1 MGTSSH
7 LEQLS
12 IRSLGVIE
20 AAELEFTPGFT
31 VLTGETGAGKT
42 MVLTALGLILGAK
55 TDADFVRN
63 GSDRLTVSSRFHIS
77 KDMHSAIEEVGGEIE
92 DSEVIIARTVSS
104 EGKSRITV
112 GGAQVTASQVSALAQ
127 DLVEVHAQSSTARLL
142 KPHVQRQLLDTYGG
156 YLSEQ
161 TIYSELLW
169 LYKELEKRISELR
182 KSLLERDK
190 EMGALKEFVKEF
202 NEVTPLSG
210 EIVDIENE
218 ISRLGSVES
227 INAELS
233 QTLNFLSDDEQSA
246 LNYLNQARKSLD
258 SLRGKD
264 TDLDAIIDR
273 FLDSLFATQESTG
286 DLARYLSSLEA
297 DPARFE
303 FLQQRRAGINSL
315 LKKYGKGS
323 DRLEA
328 YAQLLVDGMSAG
340 ERMSDLT
347 GGDARLEEMESE
359 LAQAFKTM
367 QKAGKVLTDC
377 RQRTSAELSE
387 LISVEL
393 TALSMPHSKVTIEIE
408 SADSNSPKSYSE
420 SGLDEVKFLFTSHTG
435 AAPLPL
441 SKGASGGELSRVM
454 LSIEI
459 VLAKNSPV
467 GTYIFDE
474 VDAGVGGKAAIEV
487 GRRLA
492 KLSQSAQVIVVTHLP
507 QVAVWADNHLVVSK
521 DESGSYSQSSVIRVE
536 NDARKR
542 EIARLLSGQD
552 QSESAQE
559 HAAELL
565 ELVRSSPRSA

>member
-55 TDADFVRN
+55 SDADFVRK
-63 GSDRLTVSSRFHIS
+63 GSERLTVSSRFQLH
-77 KDMHSAIEEVGGEIE
+77 KEMQARVEELGGEVE
-92 DSEVIIARTVSS
+92 DGEVIIARTLSS

-112 GGAQVTASQVSALAQ
+112 GGAQVTASQVSTLAQ

-142 KPHVQRQLLDTYGG
+142 KPNIQRQLLDAYGD
-156 YLSEQ
+156 YQAELAE
-161 TIYSELLW
+161 YAELLVA
-169 LYKELEKRISELR
+169 YKELDKRIAELR

-190 EMGALKEFVKEF
+190 EISVLKEFVKEF
-202 NEVTPLSG
+202 NDVAPQAS
-210 EIVDIENE
+210 EIDEIENE
-218 ISRLGSVES
+218 ISRLGSVET

-233 QTLNFLSDDEQSA
+233 QTLNFLSDEEQSA
-246 LNYLNQARKSLD
+246 LNYLNQSRKSLE

-264 TDLDAIIDR
+264 NDLDAIIDR
-273 FLDSLFATQESTG
+273 FLDSLFATQEVTG

-303 FLQQRRAGINSL
+303 FLQQRRSAINSL

-323 DRLEA
+323 DRREA
-328 YAQLLVDGMSAG
+328 YAQLLVDGLSAG
-340 ERMSDLT
+340 ERMSDLA

-359 LAQAFKTM
+359 LARVFKKL
-367 QKAGKVLTDC
+367 QQAGKVLSG
-377 RQRTSAELSE
+377 QRKKTSAELSE
-387 LISVEL
+387 LISLEL
-393 TALSMPHSKVTIEIE
+393 TALSMPNSKVIIEID
-408 SADSNSPKSYSE
+408 SADPTLPKSYSE
-420 SGLDEVKFLFTSHTG
+420 TGLDEVKFLFTSHTG
-435 AAPLPL
+435 AAALPL
-441 SKGASGGELSRVM
+441 AKGASGGELSRVM

-536 NDARKR
+536 NAARTR
-542 EIARLLSGQD
+542 EIARLLSGQE

-565 ELVRSSPRSA
+565 ELVRNSPRSA

>member
-1 MGTSSH
+1 VAKSSY
-7 LEQLS
+7 LEHLS

-55 TDADFVRN
+55 TDADFVRK
-63 GSDRLTVSSRFHIS
+63 GSERLTVSSRFQLP
-77 KDMHSAIEEVGGEIE
+77 KDLQNSFQEVGAEIE
-92 DSEVIIARTVSS
+92 DDEIIIARTVSNA
-104 EGKSRITV
+104 GKSRITI
-112 GGAQVTASQVSALAQ
+112 GGAQVTATQVSALAQ

-142 KPHVQRQLLDTYGG
+142 KPNVQRQLLDTFGG
-156 YLSEQ
+156 YTDDLANYQSSLSA
-161 TIYSELLW
+161 YR
-169 LYKELEKRISELR
+169 ELEKRIAELQ
-182 KSLLERDK
+182 KSLLERDR
-190 EMGALKEFVKEF
+190 EISLLKAFVGDF
-202 NEVTPLSG
+202 TEVQPLPG
-210 EIVDIENE
+210 EIVDIDNE

-227 INAELS
+227 INSELS

-246 LNYLNQARKSLD
+246 ANYLNQARKSLE

-264 TDLDAIIDR
+264 SDLDLIIDR
-273 FLDSLFATQESTG
+273 FLDSLFAHQEVSG
-286 DLARYLSSLEA
+286 DLARYLSALEA

-303 FLQQRRAGINSL
+303 FLQQRRAAISSL

-328 YAQLLVDGMSAG
+328 YALLIEEGASAS
-340 ERMSDLT
+340 ERMADLA
-347 GGDARLEEMESE
+347 GGDARLVEMQEE
-359 LAQAFKTM
+359 LKQAF
-367 QKAGKVLTDC
+367 AVLTASGKKLSQK
-377 RQRTSAELSE
+377 RISTGAELSK

-393 TALSMPHSKVTIEIE
+393 TALSMPHSQVLIDVT
-408 SADSNSPKSYSE
+408 SADADSPKNFSE
-420 SGLDEVKFLFTSHTG
+420 SGLDDVTFLFTSHTG
-435 AAPLPL
+435 AAALPL

-521 DESGSYSQSSVIRVE
+521 DESGSYSQSSVLRVE
-536 NDARKR
+536 ADARKR

-552 QSESAQE
+552 ESESAQE

-565 ELVRSSPRSA
+565 ELVRKS

>member
-1 MGTSSH
+1 VAKSSY
-7 LEQLS
+7 LEHLS

-55 TDADFVRN
+55 TDADFVRK
-63 GSDRLTVSSRFHIS
+63 GSERLTVSSRFQLP
-77 KDMHSAIEEVGGEIE
+77 KDLQNSFQEVGAEIE
-92 DSEVIIARTVSS
+92 DDEIIIARTVSN
-104 EGKSRITV
+104 EGKSRITI
-112 GGAQVTASQVSALAQ
+112 GGAQVTATQVSALAQ

-142 KPHVQRQLLDTYGG
+142 KPNVQRQLLDTFGG
-156 YLSEQ
+156 YSDVLANYQSSLS
-161 TIYSELLW
+161 TYR
-169 LYKELEKRISELR
+169 ELEKRITELQ
-182 KSLLERDK
+182 KSLLERDR
-190 EMGALKEFVKEF
+190 EISLLKAFVGDF
-202 NEVTPLSG
+202 NEVQPLPG
-210 EIVDIENE
+210 EIVDIDNE

-227 INAELS
+227 INSELS

-246 LNYLNQARKSLD
+246 SNYLNQARKSLE

-264 TDLDAIIDR
+264 SYLDLIIDR
-273 FLDSLFATQESTG
+273 FLDSLFAHQEVSG
-286 DLARYLSSLEA
+286 DLARYLSALEA

-303 FLQQRRAGINSL
+303 FLQQRRAAISSL

-328 YAQLLVDGMSAG
+328 YALLIEEGASAS
-340 ERMSDLT
+340 ERMADLA
-347 GGDARLEEMESE
+347 GGDARLVEMQEE
-359 LAQAFKTM
+359 LKQAFAVLKASGKKLS
-367 QKAGKVLTDC
+367 QKRISTG
-377 RQRTSAELSE
+377 AELSK

-393 TALSMPHSKVTIEIE
+393 TALSMPHSQVLIDVT
-408 SADSNSPKSYSE
+408 SADADSPKNFSE
-420 SGLDEVKFLFTSHTG
+420 SGLDDVTFLFTSHTG
-435 AAPLPL
+435 AAALPL

-492 KLSQSAQVIVVTHLP
+492 KLAQSAQVIVVTHLP

-521 DESGSYSQSSVIRVE
+521 DESGSYSQSSVLRVE
-536 NDARKR
+536 ADARKR

-552 QSESAQE
+552 ESESAQE

-565 ELVRSSPRSA
+565 ELVRKS

>member
-1 MGTSSH
+1 MAKSSY
-7 LEQLS
+7 LEHLS

-55 TDADFVRN
+55 TDADFVRK
-63 GSDRLTVSSRFHIS
+63 GSERLTVSSRFQLP
-77 KDMHSAIEEVGGEIE
+77 KDLQNSFQEVGAEIE
-92 DSEVIIARTVSS
+92 DDEIIIARTVSN
-104 EGKSRITV
+104 EGKSRITI
-112 GGAQVTASQVSALAQ
+112 GGAQVTATQVSALAQ

-142 KPHVQRQLLDTYGG
+142 KPNVQRQLLDTFGG
-156 YLSEQ
+156 YSDVLANYQSSLS
-161 TIYSELLW
+161 TYR
-169 LYKELEKRISELR
+169 ELEKRITELQ
-182 KSLLERDK
+182 KSLLERDR
-190 EMGALKEFVKEF
+190 EISLLKAFVGDF
-202 NEVTPLSG
+202 NEVQPLPG
-210 EIVDIENE
+210 EIVDIDNE

-227 INAELS
+227 INSELS

-246 LNYLNQARKSLD
+246 SNYLNQARKSLE

-264 TDLDAIIDR
+264 SYLDLIIDR
-273 FLDSLFATQESTG
+273 FLDSLFAHQEVSG
-286 DLARYLSSLEA
+286 DLARYLSALEA

-303 FLQQRRAGINSL
+303 FLQQRRAAISSL

-328 YAQLLVDGMSAG
+328 YALLIEEGASAS
-340 ERMSDLT
+340 ERMADLA
-347 GGDARLEEMESE
+347 GGDARLVEMQEE
-359 LAQAFKTM
+359 LKQAFAVLKASGKKLS
-367 QKAGKVLTDC
+367 QKRISTG
-377 RQRTSAELSE
+377 AELSK

-393 TALSMPHSKVTIEIE
+393 TALSMPHSQVLIDVT
-408 SADSNSPKSYSE
+408 SADADSPKNFSE
-420 SGLDEVKFLFTSHTG
+420 SGLDDVTFLFTSHTG
-435 AAPLPL
+435 AAALPL

-492 KLSQSAQVIVVTHLP
+492 KLAQSAQVIVVTHLP

-521 DESGSYSQSSVIRVE
+521 DESGSYSQSSVLRVE
-536 NDARKR
+536 ADARKR

-552 QSESAQE
+552 ESESAQE

-565 ELVRSSPRSA
+565 ELVRKS